1 MTLLN
6 PCLTFGKENKRDQ
19 LNRIAWHLMSMLKK
33 SSLGSWCSPSPTR
46 CPRLLWVILRP
57 GRLPTLTRWSSRRR
71 LWELAIKSNS
81 SSVWG
86 EVVIAGSRRRE
97 KSPVR
102 ANIFDALEVSGLLEI
117 ADRGLNWC
125 VLNQPIISFRDGTEF
140 AAPSPL
146 SPFCG
151 SSRWQRWSSMR
162 LLWNLLRRSKKQ
174 SSSEGSRPSFC
185 KKNDKFVKHKQTDWA
200 TFLLKPCHLFIYF

>member
-1 MTLLN
+1 
-6 PCLTFGKENKRDQ
+6 
-19 LNRIAWHLMSMLKK
+19 MLKK
-33 SSLGSWCSPSPTR
+33 SSLGSWSPSPTK
-46 CPRLLWVILRP
+46 CPRLLWVIRRP

-86 EVVIAGSRRRE
+86 DVVIAGSKRSRGGWKK
-97 KSPVR
+97 KSNVCK
-102 ANIFDALEVSGLLEI
+102 LSYGLTLLWNYDCRIPDHEM
-117 ADRGLNWC
+117 LN
-125 VLNQPIISFRDGTEF
+125 NQPIMSFRL
-140 AAPSPL
+140 AAASRL

-174 SSSEGSRPSFC
+174 SSSDGSRPSFC
-185 KKNDKFVKHKQTDWA
+185 KGSN
-200 TFLLKPCHLFIYF
+200 TFYHCMQK